1 MLFKFVI
8 WHAGE
13 ESILT
18 GTLILFRR
26 SLGLQLVLFPS
37 SVFLSLLLYLWMV
50 LPMYIILPMCI
61 IVHYCIIYWIMNVHL
76 HVYRALSPPWFCRQS
91 PPTTKICPRSDD
103 QNFKSPWLLKLFL
116 RPVGW
121 MLNIVLIV
129 VRDLHDY
136 KMQMLAARWC
146 IIVSYFFFSS

>member
-1 MLFKFVI
+1 MLLLFKFVI
-8 WHAGE
+8 RHAGE

-103 QNFKSPWLLKLFL
+103 QNFKSPWLLKYLVFYFVILSINNVILWSCFVFL
-116 RPVGW
+116 
-121 MLNIVLIV
+121 
-129 VRDLHDY
+129 DLKRY
-136 KMQMLAARWC
+136 
-146 IIVSYFFFSS
+146 II